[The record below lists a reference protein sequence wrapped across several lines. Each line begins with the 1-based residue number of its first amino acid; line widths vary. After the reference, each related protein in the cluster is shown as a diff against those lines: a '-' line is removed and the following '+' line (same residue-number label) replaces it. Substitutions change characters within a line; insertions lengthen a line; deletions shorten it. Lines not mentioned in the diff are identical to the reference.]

1 MNGRTGRE
9 PRLLFP
15 VLAGFYQTVSNLW
28 YPMIRVTAGAS
39 LYAHVWPKFQ
49 AGPAAVAASMAKA
62 GFVPGIFYAYAAM
75 FLESVGATCVIL
87 GLFTRFFASALA
99 IEMAL
104 ICFIVMLPQG
114 YMRMELP
121 LIWGIV
127 FFGIALHGGG
137 PYSLDRVIGK
147 EL

>member
-1 MNGRTGRE
+1 MNRRSGE
-9 PRLLFP
+9 PKLLFP
-15 VLAGFYQTVSNLW
+15 ALSAFYEAVSDLW
-28 YPMIRVTAGAS
+28 YPMIRITAGAS

-49 AGPAAVAASMAKA
+49 AGPAAVAATMAKA
-62 GFVPGIFYAYAAM
+62 GFVPGIFFAYAAM
-75 FLESVGATCVIL
+75 FLESVGATCIIL

-104 ICFIVMLPQG
+104 ICFVVMVPQG

-127 FFGIALHGGG
+127 FFGIALRGGG
-137 PYSLDRVIGK
+137 PYSLDRAIGK

>member
-1 MNGRTGRE
+1 
-9 PRLLFP
+9 
-15 VLAGFYQTVSNLW
+15 
-28 YPMIRVTAGAS
+28 
-39 LYAHVWPKFQ
+39 
-49 AGPAAVAASMAKA
+49 
-62 GFVPGIFYAYAAM
+62 M

-127 FFGIALHGGG
+127 FFGIALRGGG